1 MILPFIAV
9 LAIGTLVVIL
19 WWFAAQGARQR
30 ELDRIVARRHAEL
43 LRTRQLQ
50 RRAEARINRLVTDTM
65 QQMTQAAAS
74 APHSHG
80 CLCGR
85 CIGNH

>member
-30 ELDRIVARRHAEL
+30 ELDRIAVRRHAEIV
-43 LRTRQLQ
+43 RTRQLQ
-50 RRAEARINRLVTDTM
+50 RQAEARINGIVIDTM

>member
-30 ELDRIVARRHAEL
+30 ELDRIASRRHAEV

-50 RRAEARINRLVTDTM
+50 RQAEAHINDVVTDAL
-65 QQMTQAAAS
+65 QQMTRAAVRS
-74 APHSHG
+74 PHSAA
-80 CLCGR
+80 CLCNR
-85 CIGNH
+85 CIARH